1 MAEGFGAEEIKGVVE
16 TGAHAAEA
24 VADAVHGEWDKA
36 ADSMLSMSE
45 SALGVAT
52 GGISTAVES
61 GLDGLAK
68 EAGLGSAHDA
78 INAGLH
84 AVGNEIGDGL
94 SALVGT
100 DQSVQALHSFDSG
113 DILGGVGHM
122 AEGAADTIS
131 GAVSQ
136 GLSDVGDM
144 LGLGDGSDSG
154 GSDSGGSGGAASD
167 GGGGTGQDAS
177 GGAAVDSSAD
187 PSAGQAPD
195 DGSADIQYAAPDG
208 G

>member
-1 MAEGFGAEEIKGVVE
+1 MHSAWPPA
-16 TGAHAAEA
+16 
-24 VADAVHGEWDKA
+24 
-36 ADSMLSMSE
+36 E
-45 SALGVAT
+45 SA
-52 GGISTAVES
+52 
-61 GLDGLAK
+61 
-68 EAGLGSAHDA
+68 
-78 INAGLH
+78 
-84 AVGNEIGDGL
+84 DGL

-144 LGLGDGSDSG
+144 LGLGGGSDSG

-177 GGAAVDSSAD
+177 GGAAFDSSAD
-187 PSAGQAPD
+187 PAAGQAPD

>member
-154 GSDSGGSGGAASD
+154 GSGGAASD

>member
-84 AVGNEIGDGL
+84 AVGDEIGDGL

-154 GSDSGGSGGAASD
+154 GSGGAASD

-195 DGSADIQYAAPDG
+195 DGSADIQYAAQDG